1 MSAAVILFASVA
13 FAAQTPQPPTTRP
26 PNQPACAQVSADA
39 LTDTAVGE
47 ICAGDDAARLANTV
61 SADASAKKRAWQSAA
76 EHYRKASTLT
86 TKSTTK
92 LLALNAL
99 ADLYDARRL
108 DDVNQMQT
116 TLRELIALA
125 PDDFSY
131 LYRLARVQEDHGLTD
146 AAEDTLLQA
155 RRGKPDEVEPYRQL
169 AQFYSRRVTATALRK
184 QEAQAGALG
193 GTRPGEPDE
202 NGVYRVGGSVV
213 APTRVDIPYPPEAL
227 AAGAQG
233 VVIMEVT
240 IDAVGGVSNAKVVRS
255 VPMLDG
261 AAVQGVSNWHF
272 QPTVVNGQAAPV
284 KMMVTV
290 NFVPPQTS
298 QQAR

>member
-1 MSAAVILFASVA
+1 MTVAAVLFASA
-13 FAAQTPQPPTTRP
+13 LAAQFAQTSRP
-26 PNQPACAQVSADA
+26 PCEQVSADT
-39 LTDTAVGE
+39 LTDTAVPE
-47 ICAGDDAARLANTV
+47 ICAGDEAAGSANSVLDDTG
-61 SADASAKKRAWQSAA
+61 KKRAWQTAA
-76 EHYRKASTLT
+76 EHYRRASTLSPKT
-86 TKSTTK
+86 STK
-92 LLALNAL
+92 LVVLNAL
-99 ADLYDARRL
+99 VNLYDAKRL
-108 DDVNQMQT
+108 DDVNQMQA

-125 PDDFSY
+125 PDDLSY
-131 LYRLARVQEDHGLTD
+131 LYRLARLQEDHGLTD

-155 RRGKPDEVEPYRQL
+155 RRSKPDEVEPYRQL
-169 AQFYSRRVTATALRK
+169 AQFYSRRITATALRR

-202 NGVYRVGGSVV
+202 NGVYRVGGAVV

-233 VVIMEVT
+233 VVIMEVS

-272 QPTVVNGQAAPV
+272 KPTVVNGQAVPV

-290 NFVPPQTS
+290 NFTP
-298 QQAR
+298 